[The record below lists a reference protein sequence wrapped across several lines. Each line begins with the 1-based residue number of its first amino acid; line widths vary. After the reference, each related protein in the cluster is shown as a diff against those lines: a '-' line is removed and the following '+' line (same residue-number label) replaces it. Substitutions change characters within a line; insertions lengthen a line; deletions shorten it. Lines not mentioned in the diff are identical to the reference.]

1 MKLLARSRLTSPLW
15 LLVGLLLG
23 WHQVYPALAQNAV
36 VHAVLFYSPT
46 CPHCH
51 QVISEDLPPILEQY
65 GEQVQIIGVNTTA
78 QGGQALFQA
87 AIQHYNI
94 PPEQQGVPML
104 IIGDAILIG
113 SVDIPERLSQLI
125 EHHLSQ
131 GGVDWPDIPGLAEA
145 LGTAQP
151 ESTPTSPLPD
161 TPPPPGPTAA
171 NPQPATPLANQ
182 GLAPAVPTPTD
193 SPSGL
198 VLVSQPTAG
207 LLERLSLDP
216 TGNALAIIVLA
227 GMLISVSGALF
238 VVWSP
243 TKSLNSESPS
253 WAIPILCVIGF
264 GVAGYMTYVETAQV
278 SAVCGPVGD
287 CNAVQQ
293 SAYARLFGILPVG
306 ALGLVGYAA
315 MLIAWFTSR
324 FGNGKL
330 AGGASLALL
339 GMSLIGT
346 LFSIYLTFL
355 EPFIIGATCA
365 WCLTSAIIMTA
376 LLWLAVYDNRPMLF
390 ASAQSKRTT
399 NIEE

>member
-1 MKLLARSRLTSPLW
+1 MKLLARSRSTSPLW

-51 QVISEDLPPILEQY
+51 KVISEDLPPILEQY
-65 GEQVQIIGVNTTA
+65 GEQVQIIGVNTTT

-87 AIQHYNI
+87 AIERYNI

-104 IIGDAILIG
+104 IIGDVILIG
-113 SVDIPERLSQLI
+113 SVDIPERLPQLI
-125 EHHLSQ
+125 EHHLLQ

-161 TPPPPGPTAA
+161 TPTPPGPTAS

-182 GLAPAVPTPTD
+182 GLAPAAPTPTD

-198 VLVSQPTAG
+198 VLDSHPTAG
-207 LLERLSLDP
+207 LIERLSLDP
-216 TGNALAIIVLA
+216 AGNALAIIVLTS
-227 GMLISVSGALF
+227 MLISVGGVLAF
-238 VVWSP
+238 VWSP
-243 TKSLNSESPS
+243 TKSPNSEPPS
-253 WAIPILCVIGF
+253 WVIPILCVIGV

-287 CNAVQQ
+287 CNTVQQ
-293 SAYARLFGILPVG
+293 SEYARLFGILPLGV
-306 ALGLVGYAA
+306 LGLVGYTA
-315 MLIAWFTSR
+315 MLVAWLISR
-324 FGNGKL
+324 FGGENL
-330 AGGASLALL
+330 AAGASLALL
-339 GMSLIGT
+339 GMSLTGT

-355 EPFIIGATCA
+355 EPFVIGATCA

-376 LLWLAVYDNRPMLF
+376 LLWLAVFPGRFKLYTLF
-390 ASAQSKRTT
+390 HREKYSRL
-399 NIEE
+399 